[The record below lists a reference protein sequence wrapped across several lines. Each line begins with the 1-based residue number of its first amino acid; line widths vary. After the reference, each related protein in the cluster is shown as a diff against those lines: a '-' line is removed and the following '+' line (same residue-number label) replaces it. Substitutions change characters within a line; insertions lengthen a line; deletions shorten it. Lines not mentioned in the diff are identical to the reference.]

1 MDVYTKNGNIIRHFP
16 KEDGTTEVQLQFLFD
31 NGSWSRLFALTIF
44 YVAFHRQ
51 LGIPY
56 VASSATQTKVVVRQ
70 EDFGKDA
77 QQKLIDVMLEVRD
90 NANLL
95 NGMADRHLYGKPLE
109 AVDTNSL
116 ELLEPYKAADV
127 QGKVFLEHF
136 AEALAGESK

>member
-31 NGSWSRLFALTIF
+31 NGSWSRLFALTTF
-44 YVAFHRQ
+44 YVAFHRKR
-51 LGIPY
+51 GISY

-70 EDFGKDA
+70 EDFGKEA
-77 QQKLIDVMLEVRD
+77 QQTLIDTMLKVRD

-109 AVDTNSL
+109 AVETNTL
-116 ELLEPYKAADV
+116 ELLEPYKSTDV
-127 QGKVFLEHF
+127 QGKQFLEHV
-136 AEALAGESK
+136 AEALAGTS